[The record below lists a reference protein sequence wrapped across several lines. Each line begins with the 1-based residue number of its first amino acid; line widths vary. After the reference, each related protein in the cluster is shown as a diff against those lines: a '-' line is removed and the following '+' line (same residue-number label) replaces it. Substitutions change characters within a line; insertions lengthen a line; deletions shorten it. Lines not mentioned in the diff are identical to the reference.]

1 MRLRN
6 RFALFFVTFAM
17 AISAF
22 QGWLSYNASRVALE
36 AELDRKL
43 VDVAGVVAIALLD
56 QEILKEVGPS
66 DTEAPQY
73 YQNLLLR
80 LRHAGHTDRADIF
93 RWRPADSTATVVVST
108 LPRDSLAFGQQLAWA
123 EIERSTIAEAYER
136 GSATSEH
143 PYPSEDRIFK
153 RGIVRLRMDR
163 GGIPVSGEA
172 AAATNRPDDSEL
184 FLGILMPADY
194 LERLSTLGWAVVALT
209 AAAGLLAALIG
220 WRLAGGIA
228 SRLEI
233 LSRGALRIQRGA
245 MDRPFDLEGEDEIG
259 RLARAMDRMRTGIR
273 HRDEQ
278 LRLMLSRVAHEIRNP
293 LGGLELFAAAAQ
305 ETEDSAERRR
315 ILDRVRQEV
324 VGLNEIIDEF
334 LGFARPG
341 RTEPQLHDIRESVGE
356 AAALA
361 EAELEKKGGTLHVD
375 FPRKPLLGVADP
387 LQIKRLVLNLLRNAS
402 QAGDRVWLAGAMV
415 NGEVRVSVRDN
426 GPGIP
431 PELRGRIFEPFVGN
445 KAKGAGLGLA
455 IVKEMVESNHGRVEL
470 VAGAEHEDGRMEGAE
485 FHVYLSGP
493 EDLPGDLARLAGTQ
507 EEEAT

>member
-6 RFALFFVTFAM
+6 RFTLFFVTFAV

-22 QGWLSYNASRVALE
+22 QGWLSYNASRLALE
-36 AELDRKL
+36 DELDRKL
-43 VDVAGVVAIALLD
+43 VDVAGAVVIGLVDVQTVLALERGD
-56 QEILKEVGPS
+56 EET
-66 DTEAPQY
+66 DTWQSY
-73 YQNLLLR
+73 HTRLLR
-80 LRHAGHTDRADIF
+80 LRAAGYADRIDIF
-93 RWRPADSTATVVVST
+93 RWSPEEPTPRSKVSV
-108 LPRDSLAFGQQLAWA
+108 LPPDSLAIDQVLNWA
-123 EIERSTIAEAYER
+123 NIEVPTITEAYDS
-136 GSATSEH
+136 GSATSKQ
-143 PYPSEDRIFK
+143 PYPWPYPDGPLYK
-153 RGIVRLRMDR
+153 RGIVRV
-163 GGIPVSGEA
+163 GS
-172 AAATNRPDDSEL
+172 SEI
-184 FLGILMPADY
+184 FLGVLMPADY
-194 LERLSTLGWAVVALT
+194 LEPLSTLAWSIVALT
-209 AAAGLLAALIG
+209 AAAGLLAALVG

-228 SRLEI
+228 SRLEV

-245 MDRPFDLEGEDEIG
+245 MDRPFDLGGEDEIG

-305 ETEDSAERRR
+305 DTEDSVERRR

-341 RTEPQLHDIRESVGE
+341 RTEPELHDVRESVGE

-361 EAELEKKGGTLHVD
+361 EAELARKGGTLHVE
-375 FPRKPLLGVADP
+375 FPEKPLLGIGDP
-387 LQIKRLVLNLLRNAS
+387 LQVKRLVLNLLRNAS
-402 QAGDRVWLAGAMV
+402 HAGDRVWLEGAMV
-415 NGEVRVSVRDN
+415 NGEVRLSVRDN

-431 PELRGRIFEPFVGN
+431 PELRERIFEPFVGN

-470 VAGAEHEDGRMEGAE
+470 VSEADGDDGGGGGAE
-485 FHVYLSGP
+485 FHVYLNGP
-493 EDLPGDLARLAGTQ
+493 EDLPGDIARRVGTS
-507 EEEAT
+507 EEAT

>member
-6 RFALFFVTFAM
+6 RFALFFVTFAV
-17 AISAF
+17 AVSAF
-22 QGWLSYNASRVALE
+22 QGWLGYQASRVALE
-36 AELDRKL
+36 NEIDRKL
-43 VDVAGVVAIALLD
+43 LDLASVVGGVAIPNDDLLVALGRENDHKLD
-56 QEILKEVGPS
+56 FWGE
-66 DTEAPQY
+66 
-73 YQNLLLR
+73 YQSLLLR
-80 LRHAGHTDRADIF
+80 LRAAGHVDEADLF
-93 RWRPADSTATVVVST
+93 RWTPGDTASVLVSAAPQDSYFIGEPLDWQVNEEPT
-108 LPRDSLAFGQQLAWA
+108 LAAALKH
-123 EIERSTIAEAYER
+123 
-136 GSATSEH
+136 GSATSAQ
-143 PYPSEDRIFK
+143 PSRGSDGRMYK
-153 RGIVRLRMDR
+153 RGVVRLD
-163 GGIPVSGEA
+163 GSGEV
-172 AAATNRPDDSEL
+172 
-184 FLGILMPADY
+184 FLGVLMPVDY
-194 LERLSTLGWAVVALT
+194 LEPLSALGWSVVALT
-209 AAAGLLAALIG
+209 AAAGLLAALVG
-220 WRLAGGIA
+220 WGLAGGIA
-228 SRLEI
+228 SRLEV

-305 ETEDSAERRR
+305 DTEDPGERHR
-315 ILDRVRQEV
+315 ILERVRQEV

-341 RTEPQLHDIRESVGE
+341 RTEPELHDIRESVGE

-361 EAELEKKGGTLHVD
+361 EAELAGKGGTLQVD
-375 FPRKPLLGVADP
+375 FPRKPLLGIADP
-387 LQIKRLVLNLLRNAS
+387 LQVKRLVLNLLRNAS
-402 QAGDRVWLAGAMV
+402 QAGDRVWLEGAMV
-415 NGEVRVSVRDN
+415 NGEVRLSVRDN

-431 PELRGRIFEPFVGN
+431 EELRERIFEPFVGN

-470 VAGAEHEDGRMEGAE
+470 VTAAEEGDGRGVGAE

-493 EDLPGDLARLAGTQ
+493 EDLPGESARWMGAQ

>member
-6 RFALFFVTFAM
+6 RFALFFVTFAVG
-17 AISAF
+17 ISAS
-22 QGWLSYNASRVALE
+22 QGLLSYNASRSALE

-43 VDVAGVVAIALLD
+43 LDVAGVVGIALVDEQTVLALRPGD
-56 QEILKEVGPS
+56 ERTRTWESYRSVLLQLR
-66 DTEAPQY
+66 TEGYTGRADLFRWTP
-73 YQNLLLR
+73 
-80 LRHAGHTDRADIF
+80 TDRT
-93 RWRPADSTATVVVST
+93 PTVLVSV
-108 LPRDSLAFGQQLAWA
+108 LPHDSLAIGQVLNWA
-123 EIERSTIAEAYER
+123 AIESATIEEAHEN
-136 GSATSEH
+136 GSATSDL
-143 PYPSEDRIFK
+143 PYYELDNPDGPLYK
-153 RGIVRLRMDR
+153 RGIVRL
-163 GGIPVSGEA
+163 GSSEVYLGVHIPV
-172 AAATNRPDDSEL
+172 
-184 FLGILMPADY
+184 DY
-194 LERLSTLGWAVVALT
+194 LEPLRALGWTVVVLT

-220 WRLAGGIA
+220 WGLAGGIA
-228 SRLEI
+228 SRLEV

-259 RLARAMDRMRTGIR
+259 QLARAMDRMRTGIR

-305 ETEDSAERRR
+305 DTEEPKERHR
-315 ILDRVRQEV
+315 ILERVRQEV

-361 EAELEKKGGTLHVD
+361 EAELKKKGGTLQVD
-375 FPRKPLLGVADP
+375 FPQTPLLGVADP
-387 LQIKRLVLNLLRNAS
+387 LQVKRLVLNLLRNAAH
-402 QAGDRVWLAGAMV
+402 AGDRVWLEGDLV
-415 NGEVRVSVRDN
+415 NGEVRLSIRDN

-431 PELRGRIFEPFVGN
+431 PELQERIFEPFVGN

-470 VAGAEHEDGRMEGAE
+470 VGNADGEDGRGGGAE

-493 EDLPGDLARLAGTQ
+493 EDLPGDRARWASGQ
-507 EEEAT
+507 EEGT

>member
-6 RFALFFVTFAM
+6 RFTLFFVTFAM
-17 AISAF
+17 AISAL
-22 QGWLSYNASRVALE
+22 QGWLSYNASRSALE

-43 VDVAGVVAIALLD
+43 VDVAGAVVIAL
-56 QEILKEVGPS
+56 V
-66 DTEAPQY
+66 DTQTVLALRRGDEDTDTWKSY
-73 YQNLLLR
+73 HTRLLR
-80 LRHAGHTDRADIF
+80 LRAAGYADRIDIF
-93 RWRPADSTATVVVST
+93 RWSPEEPTPRVKVSV
-108 LPRDSLAFGQQLAWA
+108 LPRDSLAIDQVLNWA
-123 EIERSTIAEAYER
+123 YIEGPTITEAYER
-136 GSATSEH
+136 GSATSVQ
-143 PYPSEDRIFK
+143 PYPLPDQPEGPLYK
-153 RGIVRLRMDR
+153 RGIVR
-163 GGIPVSGEA
+163 V
-172 AAATNRPDDSEL
+172 DSSDIY
-184 FLGILMPADY
+184 LGVLMPADY
-194 LERLSTLGWAVVALT
+194 LEPLRALAWSIVALT
-209 AAAGLLAALIG
+209 AAAGVAAALVG

-228 SRLEI
+228 SRLEV

-305 ETEDSAERRR
+305 DTEDPAERRR
-315 ILDRVRQEV
+315 ILERVRQEV

-341 RTEPQLHDIRESVGE
+341 RTEPELHDIRESVGE

-361 EAELEKKGGTLHVD
+361 EAELEKKGGTLHVE
-375 FPRKPLLGVADP
+375 FPEKPLLGVGDP
-387 LQIKRLVLNLLRNAS
+387 LQVKRLILNLLRNAS
-402 QAGDRVWLAGAMV
+402 HAGDQVWLEGAMV
-415 NGEVRVSVRDN
+415 NGEVRLSVRDN

-431 PELRGRIFEPFVGN
+431 PELRERIFEPFVGN

-455 IVKEMVESNHGRVEL
+455 IVREMVESNQGRVEL
-470 VAGAEHEDGRMEGAE
+470 VSDADGDDGGGGGAE
-485 FHVYLSGP
+485 FHVYLNGP
-493 EDLPGDLARLAGTQ
+493 EDLPGDIARRAGAH

>member
-56 QEILKEVGPS
+56 PELLEAGGPR
-66 DTEAPQY
+66 DTEFAQY

-123 EIERSTIAEAYER
+123 DIERSTIAEAYEL
-136 GSATSEH
+136 GSATTEH
-143 PYPSEDRIFK
+143 PYSFGDRMYK
-153 RGIVRLRMDR
+153 RGIVRLRAEQS
-163 GGIPVSGEA
+163 GQPASGEA
-172 AAATNRPDDSEL
+172 AAADRRDDTEI

-194 LERLSTLGWAVVALT
+194 LERLSALGWSVVALT
-209 AAAGLLAALIG
+209 AAAGLLAALVG

-305 ETEDSAERRR
+305 EIEDAAERRR
-315 ILDRVRQEV
+315 ILERVRQEV

-402 QAGDRVWLAGAMV
+402 QAGDRVWLEGAMV
-415 NGEVRVSVRDN
+415 NGEVRLSVRDN

-470 VAGAEHEDGRMEGAE
+470 VSGAEQEDGRMEGAE

-493 EDLPGDLARLAGTQ
+493 EDLPGEIARLAGTH